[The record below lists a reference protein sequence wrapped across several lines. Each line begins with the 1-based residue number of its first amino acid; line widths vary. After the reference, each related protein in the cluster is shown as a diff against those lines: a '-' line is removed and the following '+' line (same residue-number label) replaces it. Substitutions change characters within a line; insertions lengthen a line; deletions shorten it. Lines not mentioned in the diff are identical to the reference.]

1 MHGCTLTGTRRSLKS
16 NSLHETMN
24 QGRIQAHA
32 SAITHKNTPRNRYSR
47 IRCPVLEGSGTC
59 LVSRVLLKIP
69 NTSEQTVFAHVS
81 ELIDAVF
88 MHAKKNSDP
97 SFAIFLQSSFYHG
110 NTAWLISFIYF
121 LNNLIWLDIFPR
133 IRAEMARR
141 TEMRDT
147 KKVRPSFLTLYA
159 DRHETCN

>member
-1 MHGCTLTGTRRSLKS
+1 
-16 NSLHETMN
+16 
-24 QGRIQAHA
+24 
-32 SAITHKNTPRNRYSR
+32 
-47 IRCPVLEGSGTC
+47 
-59 LVSRVLLKIP
+59 
-69 NTSEQTVFAHVS
+69 
-81 ELIDAVF
+81 

-97 SFAIFLQSSFYHG
+97 SFASFLQSSFYHG